1 MESVI
6 ATREEVNRFLSIKN
20 RDSYYG
26 DGAGSGC
33 SSSCA
38 DGSGSGFG
46 YGYGCGDSTG
56 YGSGAE
62 EGPEYIHGYGYSTG
76 YGEGHCVGHGYGYC
90 TGSGCNDESGYCIGN
105 ENIKSFN
112 DNIVDYVDSIP
123 TIITQVHGNIARGY
137 IVNTFFDLRP
147 CFIAK
152 AGNSFAHGETSRD
165 ALSDASEK
173 EMKRLPLE
181 ERIKMFKEV
190 FGDLDS
196 EHEGIEFYNWHHT
209 LTGSCRIGRD
219 EFCKDNNIDLE
230 KKYTVRYFLDITKES
245 YGSDIIKLLRK
256 AHGIVE

>member
-20 RDSYYG
+20 NDSDYG
-26 DGAGSGC
+26 DGAGSGRG
-33 SSSCA
+33 SSCGDGA
-38 DGSGSGFG
+38 GFGGGYVCSDGDSSGDGSG
-46 YGYGCGDSTG
+46 
-56 YGSGAE
+56 
-62 EGPEYIHGYGYSTG
+62 YITCYGYSNG
-76 YGEGHCVGHGYGYC
+76 YGEVTFTGHGYGYC
-90 TGSGCNDESGYCIGN
+90 SGSGVEDKFGYGVGN
-105 ENIKSFN
+105 ENIKSIN

-137 IVNTFFDLRP
+137 IVNTFLDLRP

-152 AGNSFAHGETSRD
+152 AGNSFAHGETIKE

-181 ERIKMFKEV
+181 DRIEMFKEV

-196 EHEGIEFYNWHHT
+196 EHAGIEFYNWHHT

-245 YGSDIIKLLRK
+245 YGSDVIKLIL
-256 AHGIVE
+256 EEYYM

>member
-6 ATREEVNRFLSIKN
+6 ATREEVNRFLSIRN
-20 RDSYYG
+20 SDSDYG
-26 DGAGSGC
+26 DGRGTACG
-33 SSSCA
+33 SSCG
-38 DGSGSGFG
+38 DGTGTAFGLGTGIASGFG
-46 YGYGCGDSTG
+46 YGAGE
-56 YGSGAE
+56 GSG
-62 EGPEYIHGYGYSTG
+62 YIACYGYSNG
-76 YGEGHCVGHGYGYC
+76 YGEGNFTGHGYGYC
-90 TGSGCNDESGYCIGN
+90 SGSGVEDEFGYGVGN
-105 ENIKSFN
+105 ENIKSIN

-137 IVNTFFDLRP
+137 IVNLFLELIP

-152 AGNSFAHGETSRD
+152 AGNSFAHGETIKE

-196 EHEGIEFYNWHHT
+196 EHTGIEFYNWHHT
-209 LTGSCRIGRD
+209 LTSSCRVGRD

-256 AHGIVE
+256 SYKI